1 MNNILEISNL
11 SINFATRDG
20 SFKAVDNI
28 SFNIESNKTMALVGE
43 SGSGKSVTAMSI
55 LQLLPRPQASYSQA
69 SSIKFK
75 GDEIIDASNDKL
87 LNIRGNIVSM
97 VFQEPMT
104 SLNPYHR
111 VGDQITESILLHTDS
126 TKKEAIDE
134 AKKLLE
140 LVEIDDIE
148 RRFYAYPHELSGG
161 QRQRIMIAMALV
173 NKPQL
178 LIADEP
184 TTALD
189 VTIQAQILDLMSKL
203 KNELGMSILF
213 ITHDLGL
220 VQQFSDHVCVMK
232 DGIIVE
238 QGVTSDVFNN
248 PGHDYTKR
256 LLDAEP
262 KPKEISTLNKN
273 PLIEVNNL
281 NVYYNIPSANIFKK
295 STFHAVK
302 DVSFKIFE
310 NTTIGLVGESGSGKS
325 TLGKAIA
332 NLISYEG
339 DVFFKGKDLN
349 SNSSK
354 EKKELK
360 KNIQIVFQDPY
371 GSLSPRMTIGE
382 IVGEGLGVHF
392 KLSKKEREL
401 KIDKVLSDVG
411 IEVNAKNKYPHEFS
425 GGQRQRIAIARSLI
439 MNPSF
444 MILDEPT
451 SALDRSIQI
460 QVINLLKSIQ
470 NEYGLTYLFIS
481 HDLKVIRSMSD
492 YIFVMKNG
500 EIVESGISEEVFDEP
515 KEEYTKKLLTAA
527 LRYASE

>member
-1 MNNILEISNL
+1 MNNILEVSNL

-20 SFKAVDNI
+20 SFKAVDDI

-126 TKKEAIDE
+126 TKKEATDE

-248 PGHDYTKR
+248 PDHDYTKR

-273 PLIEVNNL
+273 PIIEVNNL

-295 STFHAVK
+295 NTFHAVK

-392 KLSKKEREL
+392 NLSKKEREL

-470 NEYGLTYLFIS
+470 DEYGLTYLFIS

>member
-1 MNNILEISNL
+1 MNNILEVSNL

-273 PLIEVNNL
+273 PIIEVNNL

-295 STFHAVK
+295 NTFHAVK

-339 DVFFKGKDLN
+339 NVFFKGKDLN

-354 EKKELK
+354 EQKELK

-470 NEYGLTYLFIS
+470 DEYGLTYLFIS